1 MKKIKIIVGTFGYM
15 PEGAS
20 SVQLKDAKS
29 EPFDVSDALADK
41 LLKKGIAELTEEAP
55 DVVVSYDDKMTK
67 AQLMEVGKK
76 IGIELTDDM
85 TKKAMLAAL
94 DAAVAAADAPEDHEG
109 NADGE
114 DPEDPEDPESG
125 ADGEAPPA
133 VSAADPA

>member
-15 PEGAS
+15 PEGAN

-67 AQLMEVGKK
+67 AQLAE
-76 IGIELTDDM
+76 IGRVLGVNLGAGMSKND
-85 TKKAMLAAL
+85 MLAAL
-94 DAAVAAADAPEDHEG
+94 DTAVAAADAPEDPEG

-125 ADGEAPPA
+125 ADGEAPPT